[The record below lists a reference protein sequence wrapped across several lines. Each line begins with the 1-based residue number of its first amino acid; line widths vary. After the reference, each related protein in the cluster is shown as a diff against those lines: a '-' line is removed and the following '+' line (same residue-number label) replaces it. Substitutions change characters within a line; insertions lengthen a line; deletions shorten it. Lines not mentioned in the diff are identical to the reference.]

1 MGTNMQITQQ
11 LVVIFLMGALS
22 ACATVVEPLPVP
34 VTSQAQQL
42 SLPKGPPQ
50 KVLAGRHGM
59 AVAAHPEAT
68 QAAVSM
74 LAIGGNAADAA
85 VAAGFAISVLEPTM
99 NSVGGRS
106 QVLVRTAA
114 GKYMAINGMTE
125 IPASYERP
133 EIPDKNGY
141 GVIATPGVVA
151 ALAKLHEEQGSLP
164 WDEVLAPAINLA
176 QNGFVL
182 LPGEAARHARGLKD
196 VQENP
201 GFQQNILQ
209 ADGSTY
215 PAGALFKQ
223 PALANTL
230 KTIARDG
237 GQTFYQGDIAE
248 AIAADM
254 AANGGHVTL
263 ADLNGYEALAG
274 RYVSTSYRDFEIHT
288 IAAPAG
294 GGLVV
299 KALNILQN
307 FDLSELNDLEWAA
320 VINQALALSVR
331 TMEHDYEERDLGLVT
346 SKVWAAETAQ
356 QVRVPD
362 IQLTE
367 LGLTELGLTE
377 LGLIENSPA
386 KVDVPEQEGSPDA
399 KLASLDRTT
408 GVDWAGDSWGQ
419 DSHHTTHF
427 VTADCAGMTVSIT
440 QTVGPMFGSK
450 VMTPS
455 LGFAYASTMGSYLSS
470 AAQSPGSRPRTTI
483 APTVVTRDNHGDSEV
498 VMVLGAAGGLRILS
512 GIVQTIS
519 RVVDQNMTL
528 EDAVAAP
535 RVHPSTTTDLETGA
549 RTIQLNAFHAEL
561 TARNG
566 WQQADL
572 AAWEAAGFEAKPNDR
587 EAAFARVHALGRE
600 GGLWRGAAELDWEG
614 SALTP
619 LMASCPLN

>member
-1 MGTNMQITQQ
+1 MQTIQQ
-11 LVVIFLMGALS
+11 LLVIFLVGALS
-22 ACATVVEPLPVP
+22 ACAAVDEPLSSPSFVP
-34 VTSQAQQL
+34 LQKSTPQKS
-42 SLPKGPPQ
+42 PPQ
-50 KVLAGRHGM
+50 KVLAGRQGM
-59 AVAAHPEAT
+59 VVTAHPEAT
-68 QAAVSM
+68 AAAASM
-74 LAIGGNAADAA
+74 LAKGGNAADAA

-99 NSVGGRS
+99 NSIGGRS

-114 GKYMAINGMTE
+114 GEYMAINGMTE

-133 EIPDKNGY
+133 EVPDKNGY

-151 ALAKLHEEQGSLP
+151 ALAKLHEKQGSLP
-164 WDEVLAPAINLA
+164 WAEVLAPAINLA
-176 QNGFVL
+176 QNGVVM
-182 LPGEAARHARGLKD
+182 LPGEAARHALGLKD
-196 VQENP
+196 VQGNP

-230 KTIARDG
+230 KIIARDG
-237 GQTFYQGDIAE
+237 PQSFYQGEIAE

-274 RYVSTSYRDFEIHT
+274 RYVSTSYRDVEIHT

-299 KALNILQN
+299 KALNILEN
-307 FDLSELNDLEWAA
+307 FDLSKLNDLEWAA
-320 VINQALALSVR
+320 VMNQALALSVR
-331 TMEHDYEERDLGLVT
+331 TMQHDYEERDLGLVT
-346 SKVWAAETAQ
+346 SKVWAAEAAK
-356 QVRVPD
+356 QVRVPE
-362 IQLTE
+362 ISMPEVQLPEMGLSQIE
-367 LGLTELGLTE
+367 LR
-377 LGLIENSPA
+377 
-386 KVDVPEQEGSPDA
+386 PE
-399 KLASLDRTT
+399 KLASLDMTT
-408 GVDWAGDSWGQ
+408 GVDWAGDSWGE

-450 VMTPS
+450 VMTPA

-483 APTVVTRDNHGDSEV
+483 APTVVTRDVQGEQEV

-535 RVHPSTTTDLETGA
+535 RIHPSTTTHLETGA
-549 RTIQLNAFHAEL
+549 RITELNIFHAEL
-561 TARNG
+561 TDRNG

-572 AAWEAAGFEAKPNDR
+572 AAWESAGFEVKPNDR
-587 EAAFARVHALGRE
+587 DAAFARVHALGHE
-600 GGLWRGAAELDWEG
+600 GGLWRGAADLDWEG

-619 LMASCPLN
+619 VMASCPLN